1 MGIAGVLFHE
11 SALGGPGYDARD
23 ERIWE
28 LLEEVAELT
37 AVIVI
42 GADHEELD
50 GYDVAII
57 PEEPKAPEA
66 FNAIAEELEADAASY
81 LYIDPDKER
90 LKAAKKAGFLTHRL
104 VTAELLDERLRH
116 EKVLPT

>member
-1 MGIAGVLFHE
+1 MGIAGVIFHE

-23 ERIWE
+23 ERVWE

-37 AVIVI
+37 SVMVL

-57 PEEPKAPEA
+57 PEEARTSEDFEA
-66 FNAIAEELEADAASY
+66 IEDELDADAGAY

-104 VTAELLDERLRH
+104 VSAELLDERLKT
-116 EKVLPT
+116 EKVLT

>member
-1 MGIAGVLFHE
+1 MGIAGVVFHE
-11 SALGGPGYDARD
+11 AALGGPGYDARD
-23 ERIWE
+23 ERVWE

-57 PEEPKAPEA
+57 PDDVGTPED
-66 FNAIAEELEADAASY
+66 FEAIAEDLEADAASY

-104 VTAELLDERLRH
+104 VSSELLDERLRY